1 VVYRRLCL
9 ELAAA
14 SGGHDTLHAGAASFL
29 VVTTVAVSRGF
40 DPLKTFW
47 HLFLLPL
54 APSLMF
60 SMMMSDG
67 TPLSLIG
74 VASLLPGEGRQFSNL
89 VAGGV
94 LGGSVT

>member
-1 VVYRRLCL
+1 VVYRRLRL
-9 ELAAA
+9 ALAAA
-14 SGGHDTLHAGAASFL
+14 SGGHDTRHAGAASFL
-29 VVTTVAVSRGF
+29 IVTAVAVSHGF

-47 HLFLLPL
+47 CLFLLPL

-74 VASLLPGEGRQFSNL
+74 VASLLPGEGRQFSYL

-94 LGGSVT
+94 LGGGIT